1 MIKKMSLADWQQ
13 QRSDTDTV
21 PKTTRDVLSAH
32 QDVKTELVYSTEHGR
47 ITPTTATPIMGER
60 YADGALRIKR
70 ETKGRGGKTVLII
83 TGLTGTPAELTA
95 LCTEL
100 KKRCACGGAVK
111 EGHIEIQ
118 ADKREFVAELL
129 QQKGYKVKQAGG

>member
-1 MIKKMSLADWQQ
+1 MSKKISLADWQQ
-13 QRSDTDTV
+13 QLAGSAATEHSMANQ
-21 PKTTRDVLSAH
+21 PAKTAQAD
-32 QDVKTELVYSTEHGR
+32 LVYSTAGGR
-47 ITPTTATPIMGER
+47 IKAEQSESLQGER

-70 ETKGRGGKTVLII
+70 ETKGRGGKTVLTI
-83 TGLTGTPAELTA
+83 TGLTGTTAELTT

-100 KKRCACGGAVK
+100 KKKCACGGAVK
-111 EGHIEIQ
+111 DGVIEIQ

>member
-1 MIKKMSLADWQQ
+1 MSKKISLADWQQ
-13 QRSDTDTV
+13 QLASSTPATQNSTD
-21 PKTTRDVLSAH
+21 PLSKMQKTD
-32 QDVKTELVYSTEHGR
+32 LVYSTAIGR
-47 ITPTTATPIMGER
+47 IKAEQPETQQGER

-70 ETKGRGGKTVLII
+70 ESKGRGGKTVLTI
-83 TGLTGTPAELTA
+83 TGLTGTTVELTA

-100 KKRCACGGAVK
+100 KKKCACGGAVK
-111 EGHIEIQ
+111 DGVIEIQ